1 MRVTCVRTMFYRDCS
16 WDQWQPI
23 RVEIGHENKCS
34 NNATP
39 NLISYVN
46 PVLTKDIRHR
56 MDMIYSNLNIQHVST
71 IS

>member
-1 MRVTCVRTMFYRDCS
+1 MLYSDCS

-23 RVEIGHENKCS
+23 RVEIGRENKWS

-46 PVLTKDIRHR
+46 PVLIKDIRHR